1 MAKKKKTIRLT
12 TAQAVV
18 RFLSVQYSERDG
30 SRQRLILGVFG
41 IYGHGNV
48 CGLGQALEEYGK
60 DLPYF
65 QPCNEQGMVHI
76 ASGLAKRTQRMQTL
90 ACASSIGP
98 GATNMVTGAA
108 TATTNRLP
116 VLLLPDGGVAQMCP
130 FRVVG
135 SLSRSDM
142 KIWLPVA
149 TSII

>member
-30 SRQRLILGVFG
+30 SRQRLIPGVFG

-60 DLPYF
+60 DLPYY

-116 VLLLPDGGVAQMCP
+116 VLLLP
-130 FRVVG
+130 
-135 SLSRSDM
+135 SDYFANRHQG
-142 KIWLPVA
+142 PVLQQLEHPVSA
-149 TSII
+149 DTSVNDALRP